1 MLHYHNF
8 FYCHHCRGGRKCFH
22 LCMCTVQYVCLQ
34 DHTVSERSYLG
45 SVLSEC
51 YNFTLEIMQ
60 ELEELTEK
68 YSKTLEI

>member
-1 MLHYHNF
+1 MLSPVY
-8 FYCHHCRGGRKCFH
+8 
-22 LCMCTVQYVCLQ
+22 VYVCLQ